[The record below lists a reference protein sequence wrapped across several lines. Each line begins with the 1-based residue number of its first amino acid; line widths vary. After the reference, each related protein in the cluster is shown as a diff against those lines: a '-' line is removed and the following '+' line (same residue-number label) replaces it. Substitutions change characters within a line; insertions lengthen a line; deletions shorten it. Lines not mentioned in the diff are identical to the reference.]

1 MNDQDGLDK
10 EKYIW
15 TLIRALFED
24 EQNTKNRD
32 NNFEDDMEIENS
44 EGLSETAIV
53 NNLEKRNSFV
63 RRVKLVI
70 DWLEKVV
77 YESDYM
83 KKIKENLNSFSEKSV
98 NWEHT
103 LHKLKSRDAFGRIDK
118 STLSGREFVDELD
131 PDAPIRT
138 AKSLHDLDQEDE
150 FRLMEY
156 IFAFIRAGDLKSAR
170 DFCQKIGQ
178 SWRAATLEGFR
189 LFGDKNYSVTSNFG
203 INNQKEIFK
212 NEGNLNRD
220 IWRLMVH
227 KMIKDENF
235 GPYEKAVYASLAG
248 FVTPVLP
255 VCKNFSDYI
264 WIYFKALYNQ
274 IIEKEIRLFFFP
286 FFLFI

>member
-1 MNDQDGLDK
+1 MYNRTLIEQDGLDK

-15 TLIRALFED
+15 SLIREFFQD
-24 EQNTKNRD
+24 EQETKNRESE
-32 NNFEDDMEIENS
+32 FEADMDIENA
-44 EGLSETAIV
+44 EGLNETSIV
-53 NNLEKRNSFV
+53 RNLEKRNPFV

-70 DWLEKVV
+70 NWLERIAH
-77 YESDYM
+77 ESDYM
-83 KKIKENLNSFSEKSV
+83 KKIKENLNSFTAKSV

-103 LHKLKSRDAFGRIDK
+103 LHNLKNSSCFGDKNAF
-118 STLSGREFVDELD
+118 SGREYVDELD
-131 PDAPIRT
+131 PDAPIRLS
-138 AKSLHDLDQEDE
+138 KSLHDLDQEDE
-150 FRLMEY
+150 FKLMEY

-189 LFGDKNYSVTSNFG
+189 LFNDKNYSLNSNLG
-203 INNQKEIFK
+203 MKNQKQIFK

-220 IWRLMVH
+220 VWRLMVH
-227 KMIKDENF
+227 KMIKDERF

-255 VCKNFSDYI
+255 VCRNFSDYI

-274 IIEKEIRLFFFP
+274 IIEKEIR
-286 FFLFI
+286 